1 MTDVFIH
8 GILAKEY
15 QAHFKFNLKSST
27 DVLKAIDCNREGFMA
42 RIFQLQKEGFYY
54 DVIIDKKRIKN
65 AEDFKV
71 LAKASRI
78 DLVPVIIGSGPIGA
92 VISAIGGILF
102 PGAAAG
108 LAANVFAAVALAG
121 ISYLLTPKPDLGLP
135 AQQEISAEAAA
146 QKESYVFS
154 GNVNLTRQ
162 GTPLPLGYGRLKVGS
177 SVVQA
182 SVRSFPL
189 IKPDSESMNANNFV
203 DQTEQG
209 SLVKPITANSISN

>member
-27 DVLKAIDCNREGFMA
+27 DVLKAIDCNRECFMA

-71 LAKASRI
+71 LSKASRI
-78 DLVPVIIGSGPIGA
+78 DLVPVIIGSGFIGA
-92 VISAIGGILF
+92 AIQFLGGVLF
-102 PGAAAG
+102 PAATASLGAK
-108 LAANVFAAVALAG
+108 VFAAVALAG

>member
-71 LAKASRI
+71 LSKASRI

>member
-71 LAKASRI
+71 LTKASRI

>member
-42 RIFQLQKEGFYY
+42 RIFQLQKDGFYY

-71 LAKASRI
+71 LSKASRI

-92 VISAIGGILF
+92 VLSTIGGILF
-102 PGAAAG
+102 PAATASLGAK
-108 LAANVFAAVALAG
+108 VFAAVALAG

>member
-71 LAKASRI
+71 LTKASRI

-102 PGAAAG
+102 PGAAGG

>member
-71 LAKASRI
+71 LSKASRI

-92 VISAIGGILF
+92 VISTIGGILF

-154 GNVNLTRQ
+154 GNINLTRQ

>member
-15 QAHFKFNLKSST
+15 QSHFKFNLKSST
-27 DVLKAIDCNREGFMA
+27 DVLKAIDCNREGFIA
-42 RIFQLQKEGFYY
+42 RIFELQEQGFYY
-54 DVIIDKKRIKN
+54 DVIVDKKTIKN
-65 AEDFKV
+65 AQDFKV
-71 LAKASRI
+71 LNAASRI
-78 DLVPVIIGSGPIGA
+78 DLVPVIIGSGPVGA
-92 VISAIGGILF
+92 ILSTIGGVLF
-102 PGAAAG
+102 PAAG
-108 LAANVFAAVALAG
+108 ASLAANVFAAVALAG

-135 AQQEISAEAAA
+135 AQQDISAEAAA

-154 GNVNLTRQ
+154 GNINLSRQ

-203 DQTEQG
+203 DQTEEG
-209 SLVKPITANSISN
+209 SLVTPITANSISN

>member
-27 DVLKAIDCNREGFMA
+27 DVLKAIDCNREGFIA

-54 DVIIDKKRIKN
+54 DVIVDKKIIKN

-71 LAKASRI
+71 LSKASRI
-78 DLVPVIIGSGPIGA
+78 DLVPVIIGSGEIF
-92 VISAIGGILF
+92 AIGKFIAGILF
-102 PGAAAG
+102 PAAG
-108 LAANVFAAVALAG
+108 ASLGAKVFAAVALAG

>member
-71 LAKASRI
+71 LTKASRI

-203 DQTEQG
+203 DQTEIG
-209 SLVKPITANSISN
+209 SLVNPITANSINN